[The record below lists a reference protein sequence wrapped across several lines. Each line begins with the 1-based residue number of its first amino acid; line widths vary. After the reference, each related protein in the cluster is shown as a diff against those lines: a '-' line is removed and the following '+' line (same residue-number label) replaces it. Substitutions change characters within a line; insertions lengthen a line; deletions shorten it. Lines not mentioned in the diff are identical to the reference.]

1 MERVKDFKDKLIKG
15 SQNAI
20 FSRIV
25 ILVSFVFI
33 MTRDITMIVLI
44 SENSDDNQLPL
55 GYYIFFLTFQVLWS
69 YSSWIMLLLLF
80 YPNNDDLPEAFESL
94 EDEDRDYP
102 MNLFIKFLE
111 KLWLCGKP

>member
-25 ILVSFVFI
+25 ILVSFVLI
-33 MTRDITMIVLI
+33 MTRDITMIVQNSVN
-44 SENSDDNQLPL
+44 SEDTQLPL

-69 YSSWIMLLLLF
+69 YSSWIMLLLFF
-80 YPNNDDLPEAFESL
+80 YPDNDDLPEAFESL
-94 EDEDRDYP
+94 KDEDREHP
-102 MNLFIKFLE
+102 IKVLGKILA
-111 KLWLCGKP
+111 KLWL